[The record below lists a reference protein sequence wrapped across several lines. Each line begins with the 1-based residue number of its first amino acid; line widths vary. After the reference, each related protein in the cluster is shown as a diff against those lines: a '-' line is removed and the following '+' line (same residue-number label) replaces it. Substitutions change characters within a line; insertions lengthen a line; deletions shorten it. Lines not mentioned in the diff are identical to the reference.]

1 MNTISIT
8 APYVVGFSDYHEI
21 SSHAELMS
29 KLTGTRIRCAEIDT
43 DVAHGIDV
51 DEFYLGVFY
60 IGRRPSSEQI
70 VDALVTS
77 RIEFIKPL
85 GYYPRKIA
93 Y

>member
-1 MNTISIT
+1 MHTINIH
-8 APYVVGFSDYHEI
+8 APYVAGFSDYHEI

-29 KLTGTRIRCAEIDT
+29 KLTGTRIRFAEIDT
-43 DVAHGIDV
+43 DVAHGKDPY
-51 DEFYLGVFY
+51 EFYLGVFY
-60 IGRRPSSEQI
+60 VGRRPSNEQI
-70 VDALVTS
+70 VDAIVIS